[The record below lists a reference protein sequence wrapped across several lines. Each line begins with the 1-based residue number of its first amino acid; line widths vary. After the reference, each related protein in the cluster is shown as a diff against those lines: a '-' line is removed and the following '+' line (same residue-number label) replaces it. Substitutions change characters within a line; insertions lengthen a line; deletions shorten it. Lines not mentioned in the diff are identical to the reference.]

1 MALAFDSRFG
11 QELCDVFAGELGYT
25 CSFMGE
31 GGVIVA
37 SSARERVGT
46 HHAVGA
52 RVMGGEMDEYAVT
65 AGEAA
70 RSGGAMREG
79 INMAVDVEG
88 QRLINFGIAGPL
100 AQVRPLAR
108 IVCFTITAL
117 LRSRLEEKAIVDSF
131 AREMGGLGAK
141 MVEVATDIDAVGRKL
156 ADQTALLAE
165 LQRGM
170 RDLASSN
177 GRIVGDVGET
187 LDGAR
192 AASDEAERSHGRV
205 QDSLAGIDV
214 LARMVTDGRD
224 LLLALQQALAD
235 VVTVAEG
242 IDRISRQTN
251 LLALNA
257 TIEAARAGDHGKG
270 FAVVAAEVKDLSR
283 QAGAAAAE
291 IRRTLGELAGT
302 AQRLIEQGD
311 ANEVRSKGTEFHERR
326 DRRVQIPR
334 DVKWP
339 QRAGPASG

>member
-1 MALAFDSRFG
+1 
-11 QELCDVFAGELGYT
+11 
-25 CSFMGE
+25 
-31 GGVIVA
+31 
-37 SSARERVGT
+37 
-46 HHAVGA
+46 
-52 RVMGGEMDEYAVT
+52 
-65 AGEAA
+65 
-70 RSGGAMREG
+70 MREG

-88 QRLINFGIAGPL
+88 RRLINFGIAGPL

-131 AREMGGLGAK
+131 ARETADLGTK

-156 ADQTALLAE
+156 AEQSALLAE
-165 LQRGM
+165 LRQGM
-170 RDLASSN
+170 RDLSSSN
-177 GRIVGDVGET
+177 GRIVADVGET

-205 QDSLAGIDV
+205 VDSLAGIDA
-214 LARMVTDGRD
+214 LAHMVTDGRD

-257 TIEAARAGDHGKG
+257 TIEAARAGEHGKG
-270 FAVVAAEVKDLSR
+270 FAVVAAEVKGLSR
-283 QAGAAAAE
+283 QAGSAAAE
-291 IRRTLGELAGT
+291 IRRTLGELTGT

-311 ANEVRSKGTEFHERR
+311 ASAA
-326 DRRVQIPR
+326 
-334 DVKWP
+334 
-339 QRAGPASG
+339 RAGTLEQETAAIGDTLAHVRAALARIAGRMDSISRDAGAINDRSAALSREIDGAAAGLDDFTSRLTGAHHRLTELLAARERLEALTKQAGVTLA